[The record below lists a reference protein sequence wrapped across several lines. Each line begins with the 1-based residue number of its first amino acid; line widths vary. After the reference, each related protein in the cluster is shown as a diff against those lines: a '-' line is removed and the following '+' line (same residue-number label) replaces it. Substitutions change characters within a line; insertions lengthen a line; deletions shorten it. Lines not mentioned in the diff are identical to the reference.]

1 MGIYRVYIR
10 AKNTNELWIKLSLY
24 LRLAVSSTFLE
35 YLARMLT
42 PQVWFSCFNK
52 YFKNIDYCGIYFA
65 CHMTV
70 SAVELPETGQSL
82 CCSILNFL
90 QNQNGSERRIGKDL
104 ALNIL
109 TYY

>member
-42 PQVWFSCFNK
+42 PQV
-52 YFKNIDYCGIYFA
+52 
-65 CHMTV
+65 
-70 SAVELPETGQSL
+70 
-82 CCSILNFL
+82 
-90 QNQNGSERRIGKDL
+90 
-104 ALNIL
+104 
-109 TYY
+109 